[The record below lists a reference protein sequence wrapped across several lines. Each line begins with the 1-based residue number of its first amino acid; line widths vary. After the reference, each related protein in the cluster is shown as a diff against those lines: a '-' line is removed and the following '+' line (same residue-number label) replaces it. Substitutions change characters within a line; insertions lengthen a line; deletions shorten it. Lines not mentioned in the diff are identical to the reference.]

1 MCTFALVEWTEG
13 SDKGLRSILPIDCV
27 RDFNELNYLNG
38 DEETPEEFLV
48 EWRHG
53 RKAAN
58 RQWPVYQARIIKVA
72 KWEKS
77 LKRILCEMETND
89 EADTSKRVTK
99 PNLRY
104 VDIDEEEKGPAKKR
118 AHLDEEERPI
128 SKKKEDIASLAGRC
142 AATSVE
148 PQNTV
153 AAAEPQKKQPGDDDG
168 DGGNNNKIHGER
180 TEAPEKTEAPETIEI
195 VKGLGVF
202 CKRDAWKASI
212 HTTSGTAM
220 VQTLLLGTF
229 PLETLLQSNLNGGK
243 PKRGDGEQL
252 EALDPGKKAAIIA
265 INGRIRISIRAT
277 QKPEFAPGEDAQLHT
292 EARVPA
298 GQQQMTPV
306 VRTGYAAHRL
316 MTPVVRTGYAAH
328 RLMKPVVRT
337 GYSAHRPMKRSFAHD
352 TPVACRR
359 IEIASDLFSL

>member
-1 MCTFALVEWTEG
+1 MCTFALVDWTEG
-13 SDKGLRSILPIDCV
+13 SDKALRSILPIDCV

-53 RKAAN
+53 RKGAN

-104 VDIDEEEKGPAKKR
+104 VDER

-128 SKKKEDIASLAGRC
+128 SKKKC

-148 PQNTV
+148 VFVETS
-153 AAAEPQKKQPGDDDG
+153 AKQLQ
-168 DGGNNNKIHGER
+168 IHGER

-195 VKGLGVF
+195 VKGSGVF

-220 VQTLLLGTF
+220 VRTLLLGTF
-229 PLETLLQSNLNGGK
+229 SLETLLQSNLNGGK
-243 PKRGDGEQL
+243 PKRD
-252 EALDPGKKAAIIA
+252 
-265 INGRIRISIRAT
+265 S
-277 QKPEFAPGEDAQLHT
+277 EDA
-292 EARVPA
+292 E
-298 GQQQMTPV
+298 
-306 VRTGYAAHRL
+306 
-316 MTPVVRTGYAAH
+316 
-328 RLMKPVVRT
+328 
-337 GYSAHRPMKRSFAHD
+337 KREFPH
-352 TPVACRR
+352 PQRQR
-359 IEIASDLFSL
+359 